1 MREKIFFLIFITIV
15 LLSSCGNTN
24 NIIGTWKSE
33 NDSIVIIFNH
43 DSTYMA
49 TIKPYTIATPNENSD
64 SVIQI
69 KGRWKLYNYESSI
82 SNRIKCL
89 RFPVYEIE
97 LGMSPLTPMYRLYYN
112 FDTMYMIYGEQ
123 GKHRFLEKL
132 I

>member
-1 MREKIFFLIFITIV
+1 MIV
-15 LLSSCGNTN
+15 LLPSCGNTN

-64 SVIQI
+64 SAIQI
-69 KGRWKLYNYESSI
+69 NGRWKLYSYESSI

-97 LGMSPLTPMYRLYYN
+97 LEMSPLTPMYRLYYN

-123 GKHRFLEKL
+123 GKQRLLEKL